1 MGKPSSR
8 ARKPF
13 DSAQFASELRAAML
27 AARLF
32 SRKQQHLP
40 ISSACEDYAMMVT
53 WGEAMRMGLVLS
65 GEVPA
70 RGGALDEA
78 LEAVLSNSFDLVT
91 MLRQPRWGLNIGAG
105 MPSTLNPL
113 LLMHERLARSV
124 ELLLLVRTRAAPML
138 PPEIW
143 ALVVQQVLSIPCD
156 NGGGGNGDHSSGSD
170 GGGGGSGGLRL
181 SSGGVHSLWDEGS
194 ACGGRRPVLRHYGF
208 GSDGT
213 LRLALDPPLHLP
225 HLKRFRAC
233 VAAAL
238 DAVLSRGPIEPE
250 AGRGGAWGGS
260 TWGGAAWG
268 GQGEGQPSYSQWPN
282 ALSEDRH
289 RSAWRSVRTLIASF
303 ALPVPRFA
311 LGPPAVAVRSSVFL
325 IRVDSAK
332 DSGDEPVN
340 EPVRVPAAAS
350 LPGLPSAPGT
360 PSSGDGAGRVVAD
373 QAADDAETG
382 QSTAPGGA
390 PSGGAPPGETGQ
402 STAPR
407 SRFEGVCVRIHIGA
421 VRLRGLVAETA
432 AAATGS

>member
-1 MGKPSSR
+1 
-8 ARKPF
+8 
-13 DSAQFASELRAAML
+13 
-27 AARLF
+27 
-32 SRKQQHLP
+32 
-40 ISSACEDYAMMVT
+40 
-53 WGEAMRMGLVLS
+53 MGLVLS

-181 SSGGVHSLWDEGS
+181 SSGSVHSLWDEGS

-238 DAVLSRGPIEPE
+238 DAVLSRGPIELE
-250 AGRGGAWGGS
+250 MGRGGAWGGS
-260 TWGGAAWG
+260 TWGGSTWRDRPIHRAPIALRGRLCAHPHWG
-268 GQGEGQPSYSQWPN
+268 
-282 ALSEDRH
+282 
-289 RSAWRSVRTLIASF
+289 RSLARSRC
-303 ALPVPRFA
+303 RD
-311 LGPPAVAVRSSVFL
+311 G
-325 IRVDSAK
+325 
-332 DSGDEPVN
+332 SG
-340 EPVRVPAAAS
+340 
-350 LPGLPSAPGT
+350 GH
-360 PSSGDGAGRVVAD
+360 RVVIH
-373 QAADDAETG
+373 TI
-382 QSTAPGGA
+382 QSRERRATVGGA
-390 PSGGAPPGETGQ
+390 FPLERGWTCVSIVPPHVRNIGYRGA
-402 STAPR
+402 AR
-407 SRFEGVCVRIHIGA
+407 VV
-421 VRLRGLVAETA
+421 L
-432 AAATGS
+432 